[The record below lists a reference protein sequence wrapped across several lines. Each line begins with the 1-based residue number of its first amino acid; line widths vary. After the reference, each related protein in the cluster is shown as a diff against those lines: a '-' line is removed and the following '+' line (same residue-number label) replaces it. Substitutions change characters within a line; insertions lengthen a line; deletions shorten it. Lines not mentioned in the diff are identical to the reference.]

1 MDRDFWLRIWE
12 TNRIEFHQQEI
23 NPSLQKYWPTLDLPS
38 GAEVFVPLCGKSRD
52 MSWLREQG
60 HRVLGVELSELAV
73 RAFFAENG
81 LTPQVRE
88 ERPFVRWEADG
99 IAVWCGDYFALAPER
114 LVRTAAVYDRAA
126 LIALPLPMRRRYV
139 AKLEEILRP
148 GTVGLLLSIT
158 YPDGQMDGPPFSVPE
173 REVRELY
180 EPGFA
185 VELLEDVDAFRPD
198 STLARRGLRELS
210 AQAYRLRKK

>member
-1 MDRDFWLRIWE
+1 MDRDFWLKIWE

-23 NPSLQKYWPTLDLPS
+23 NSWLQKFWPTLGLPG

-52 MSWLREQG
+52 MLWLRDQG

-73 RAFFAENG
+73 RAFFAESG
-81 LTPQVRE
+81 LTPHVRE

-99 IAVWCGDYFALAPER
+99 IALWCGDYFALVPED
-114 LVRTAAVYDRAA
+114 LARTAAVYDRAA
-126 LIALPLPMRRRYV
+126 LIALPPPMRRRYV

-148 GTVGLLLSIT
+148 GTVVLLLSIT

-173 REVRELY
+173 SEVRELY
-180 EPGFA
+180 APGFA
-185 VELLEDVDAFRPD
+185 LELLASEDAFRPD
-198 STLARRGLRELS
+198 SALARRGLRELS
-210 AQAYRLRKK
+210 AQAYRLRRK